1 MPIEVVQPGLSTT
14 VQDRGRSGYYKVG
27 IPPSGA
33 LDQFALTAANLL
45 VGNDPGAAALECAY
59 LGPELRFSEPRVLA
73 VTGAELEPKVNG
85 EGRPSWSSFTVEA
98 GDVLTFGHVKRGA
111 RMYLAV
117 AGGID
122 VPVMLSSRST
132 YTLGAL
138 GGYEGRPLSDGDQLS
153 VGPDGAAEAGR
164 SVPEELRPAMPTELE
179 IRVVMG
185 LYDHLLTDAGRE
197 TFLEAAWTLTPTADR
212 VGFRYK
218 GDQLEM
224 VKRSQPFGAGS
235 DPSNIVDCPYP
246 IGSIQVPGGVEP
258 IVLHRDAVSGGGY
271 AMIATVISADMDT
284 VAQSA
289 PGSKTRFVPV
299 SLEAALTARRE
310 RSQRQA
316 SLESALS

>member
-1 MPIEVVQPGLSTT
+1 MPIEVVKPGLSTT
-14 VQDRGRSGYYKVG
+14 VQDRGRSGYYNVG

-59 LGPELRFSEPRVLA
+59 LGPELRFTEPRVLA
-73 VTGAELEPKVNG
+73 VTGAELEPSVNG
-85 EGRPSWSSFTVEA
+85 ERRPSWSSFEVEA

-122 VPVMLSSRST
+122 VPVILSSRST

-138 GGYEGRPLSDGDQLS
+138 GGYEGRPLADGDQLS
-153 VGPDGAAEAGR
+153 VGPDSAAEAGR

-197 TFLEAAWTLTPTADR
+197 TFLETAWTLTPTADR
-212 VGFRYK
+212 IGFRYK
-218 GDQLEM
+218 GGQLEL

-235 DPSNIVDCPYP
+235 DPSNIVDSPYP

-271 AMIATVISADMDT
+271 AMVATVISADMDT

-316 SLESALS
+316 SLETALT